1 MALVPSGVSI
11 MVVLA
16 SHTVVASLLVSSCR
30 ASAEDIDTVS
40 LASLPVA
47 PSMTVEP

>member
-16 SHTVVASLLVSSCR
+16 SHMAAEPLKVSSCR